1 MAINVTPIPKLTTLV
16 APAFV
21 LGTTNTAGSA
31 LTAVASNST
40 LLTYDGTVPA
50 LVSTSGAVGSAST
63 SARRDHVHE
72 MGAYDGT
79 IPAEISTTGATGSAS
94 TSARRDHVHAGNLA
108 STIVN
113 GSRTASAGA
122 GDQAVTGAGFAP
134 TSILMM
140 GEVNSNYAFSFGFGD
155 DAGGEVDFH
164 QYTASGDFSYSTG
177 RIAYLA
183 NSSNTLTALVKTL
196 DADGCTLTWY
206 IGGSGVDVVWTIL
219 FLR

>member
-1 MAINVTPIPKLTTLV
+1 MTINVTPIPKLTTFGT
-16 APAFV
+16 PGFT
-21 LGTTNTAGSA
+21 LGTSNSAGDSKI
-31 LTAVASNST
+31 AVASNST
-40 LLTYDGTVPA
+40 LLTFDTTLPA
-50 LVSTSGAVGSAST
+50 TVSTA
-63 SARRDHVHE
+63 
-72 MGAYDGT
+72 
-79 IPAEISTTGATGSAS
+79 GATGSAV
-94 TSARRDHVHAGNLA
+94 TSARRDHVHAGSLQ

-140 GEVNSNYAFSFGFGD
+140 GEVDSNYAFSFGFGD

-164 QYTASGDFSYSTG
+164 QYSASGDYSYSTA

-183 NSSNTLTALVKTL
+183 NSSNTMTALVKTL

-206 IGGSGVDVVWTIL
+206 IGSSGVDVVWTIL